1 MQPQDTQSQFDEY
14 LQGLIDQKF
23 VQKGH
28 ELDPDVVDELKKDI
42 MRQLDEFIM
51 SRIITT
57 LSDADVLEFE
67 KMLQEGKSQDE
78 LQKFATEHIDDFTT
92 FLTNVLLE
100 FQQVYLA

>member
-1 MQPQDTQSQFDEY
+1 MQPQDTQSQFDQY
-14 LQGLIDQKF
+14 LQGLIDEKF

-42 MRQLDEFIM
+42 IRQLDEFIM

-57 LSDADVLEFE
+57 LSDDDVLEFE
-67 KMLQEGKSQDE
+67 KMLQEGKSQEE
-78 LQKFATEHIDDFTT
+78 LQKFATEHIEDFTT

>member
-23 VQKGH
+23 IQKGH

-42 MRQLDEFIM
+42 IRQLDEFIM